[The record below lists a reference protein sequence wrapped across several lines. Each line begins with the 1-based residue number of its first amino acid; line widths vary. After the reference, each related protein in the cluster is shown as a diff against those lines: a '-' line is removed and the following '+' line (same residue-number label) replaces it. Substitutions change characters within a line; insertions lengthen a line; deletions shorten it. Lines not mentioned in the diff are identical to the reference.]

1 MSTMQWDLGL
11 LGLAVLGAVSL
22 GFGLVAQLV
31 IGTRAG
37 RWIWLEAGAA
47 YYLLGLII
55 SEVWFGWATE
65 EELQPNIDG
74 LSFDEVLIGVLPGLL
89 VVLVIR
95 HLVRRRTPPPTRAPL
110 TR

>member
-22 GFGLVAQLV
+22 AFGLIAQLV
-31 IGTRAG
+31 MGTHAG
-37 RWIWLEAGAA
+37 RWVWVAAGAA
-47 YYLLGLII
+47 YYVLGLIV

-95 HLVRRRTPPPTRAPL
+95 HLVRRRTHPPTRAPSS
-110 TR
+110 R